1 MKMKM
6 KNKQKYL
13 NYFKNLIQ
21 CENNEINKDTL
32 NNKINNLSNAMNK
45 IENDINEINANTIIY
60 KKTLI
65 NFINVIND
73 DNDMIN
79 LVDIY
84 NFLKY
89 CINDINKFCIYDN
102 KM

>member
-1 MKMKM
+1 MKIKM
-6 KNKQKYL
+6 KNKNKYL

-79 LVDIY
+79 LIEIY

-89 CINDINKFCIYDN
+89 CINIDKFCIYDN
-102 KM
+102 KF

>member
-21 CENNEINKDTL
+21 CINNEIDKKTL
-32 NNKINNLSNAMNK
+32 NNKINDLSNAMNK
-45 IENDINEINANTIIY
+45 IDDDINEINANTIIY